1 MSASELD
8 EKHRLDAKTIKIEA
22 RNISKSVVA
31 NQILEICAAISLFDS
46 KS

>member
-22 RNISKSVVA
+22 HNVSISVVA
-31 NQILEICAAISLFDS
+31 NQIPKICVATNLWHS